1 MTALK
6 DRGDGTAPTRVRFG
20 ASRDAP
26 HDGHG
31 LLPYCDPASQS
42 PSPCGASCFTCLRRS
57 CVKVFPTSS
66 CSLVKWPLSSR
77 RAYRLSPDFG
87 SISSRFA
94 IAPSS
99 WRTKPRIK
107 IPARDRPR
115 RDAATRLAALSIL
128 CFERRRVAGPDS
140 FKVQRSH
147 EARGSSG
154 WEGKM
159 MPIIWWLFGVPFTV
173 ILLLVALGVI
183 HF

>member
-1 MTALK
+1 MAIMRSIARRAEAHPSRCRAIAPILQRRHPSAAATGLTA
-6 DRGDGTAPTRVRFG
+6 
-20 ASRDAP
+20 
-26 HDGHG
+26 
-31 LLPYCDPASQS
+31 
-42 PSPCGASCFTCLRRS
+42 
-57 CVKVFPTSS
+57 CVKAFPTSS
-66 CSLVKWPLSSR
+66 CSLVKPLSSR

-107 IPARDRPR
+107 IPSRDRPR

-140 FKVQRSH
+140 FEVQRSH